1 MTDKFS
7 MADLTASLLAGEV
20 RRLPAPEKTQAAEQE
35 GEGAS
40 PLPVVSE
47 AAQRP
52 VRRRPDGAAQA
63 EVSSRQLQRDA
74 RALAEAWL
82 QALRAWH
89 VHQATR
95 VISSRTASGGGGNMR
110 FLVGQYTSG
119 SGSVS
124 AGLSVREL
132 STPVGWVAESAVV
145 RRCAADPLLS
155 EVQEGRG
162 LATLIH
168 ASGRGWAGQRARE
181 YAAVLL
187 ALAHSLGDSKAT
199 EVLHLA
205 FAEDRDTLSVELDQ

>member
-1 MTDKFS
+1 
-7 MADLTASLLAGEV
+7 MADLLAGLLAGGTSPSA
-20 RRLPAPEKTQAAEQE
+20 PAPEKPQAAEQE

-82 QALRAWH
+82 QALREWD
-89 VHQATR
+89 VHQTTR
-95 VISSRTASGGGGNMR
+95 VISSRTASGGGGGNMR
-110 FLVGQYTSG
+110 FMVGQYTSG

-187 ALAHSLGDSKAT
+187 ALAHNLGDTKAT